1 MAEPSP
7 PKRSRANTDG
17 DAGNNSVRPK
27 EVTLQEPPLIRSF
40 AHEALVKWKHERVL
54 YEDAVENRCA
64 ETGEA
69 IAAVRRPV
77 LKSINKRLLKSE
89 FELRIPVENITEEM
103 LTAAIDHIL
112 GSVMNDATPD
122 VMGIMAQHLKMDLG
136 QKDVKARILDYFDCM
151 EEVIEVHGMGKILK
165 SNAKLKCK
173 IIVENLRPGTH
184 KDQVKRAIE
193 YDPALKAD
201 LHRLFDVVKHEA
213 IKNQQA
219 FDLYQRMDKRDNGN
233 KDSRHKKQVSHDKK
247 QFNYDKKQVIN
258 DKKQGHHD
266 DRRPA
271 HRQAHRK
278 REEEGSI
285 EGLLGEEEGWFRE
298 DDGEAPSNER
308 MYR

>member
-27 EVTLQEPPLIRSF
+27 GVTLQEPPLITSF

-77 LKSINKRLLKSE
+77 LKSINKRLLKSFSE

-151 EEVIEVHGMGKILK
+151 EEVIEVHGLGKILK
-165 SNAKLKCK
+165 SNARLKCK
-173 IIVENLRPGTH
+173 IIVENLRPGTL

-201 LHRLFDVVKHEA
+201 LHHLFDVVKQEA

-219 FDLYQRMDKRDNGN
+219 FDLYQRMDKRDSGN
-233 KDSRHKKQVSHDKK
+233 KDNRHKKQLGHDKK
-247 QFNYDKKQVIN
+247 QAIN
-258 DKKQGHHD
+258 DKKQGTMTIEDQHRGQRTGIAKVH
-266 DRRPA
+266 RRMVACTADVVITGWRTARLPT
-271 HRQAHRK
+271 K
-278 REEEGSI
+278 RRRGKH
-285 EGLLGEEEGWFRE
+285 
-298 DDGEAPSNER
+298 
-308 MYR
+308 